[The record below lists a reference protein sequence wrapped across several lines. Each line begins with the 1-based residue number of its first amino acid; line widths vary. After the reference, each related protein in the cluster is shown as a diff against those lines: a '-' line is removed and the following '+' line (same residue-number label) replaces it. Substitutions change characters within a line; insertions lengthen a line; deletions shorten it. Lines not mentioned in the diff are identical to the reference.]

1 MMDSITTIIEAWPEY
16 DIEKRR
22 ETFKNLARSDAEDLF
37 LRLTAYEQ
45 VEILDAMD
53 GLEIRPWVRMLA
65 LDDAADLIQALPD
78 ERRSEIISLLDPQ
91 TKIEV
96 LGLLAYAEDMAGG
109 LMNPQYL
116 RLRPE
121 MTAEAAIRY
130 LRAQARTP
138 IETIYYA
145 YVIDNAQ
152 KLIGVISFRDLLL
165 ASPQKSVEEIMTKD
179 YLYARDNTD
188 QEEVSRILSSNNLM
202 AIPVINEQGVMK
214 GIITYDDVV
223 TAVQTEAT
231 EDMQK
236 FSGMEALDA
245 PYFKVDF
252 LDMIRKRAG
261 WLTVLFIG
269 EMFTATAMSFYEK
282 QIEKLVLLA
291 IFIPL
296 IISSGGNSGSQAS
309 TLIIRSLALRE
320 IGLRDWFNVMK
331 RELASGLMLGLI
343 LGFIGFARIILW
355 QYYNHTYGEHYL
367 AIAASV
373 SLSLVGVVLF
383 GTLCGSMLP
392 FVLKKVGFDPAS
404 ASAPFVATLVDVTGL
419 VIYFSISSA
428 LILP

>member
-1 MMDSITTIIEAWPEY
+1 MDSITSVIEAWPEY
-16 DIEKRR
+16 DLEKRR
-22 ETFKNLARSDAEDLF
+22 ETFHALARSDAEDLF
-37 LRLTAYEQ
+37 LRLAVYEQ
-45 VEILDAMD
+45 VEILEGMS
-53 GLEIRPWVRMLA
+53 GLELRPWVRLLA
-65 LDDAADLIQALPD
+65 LDDTADLIQALPD
-78 ERRSEIISLLDPQ
+78 DHRSDIIALLDPQ
-91 TKIEV
+91 TRIEV
-96 LGLLAYAEDMAGG
+96 LGLLAYAEDKAGG

-145 YVIDNAQ
+145 YVMDSFQ
-152 KLIGVISFRDLLL
+152 KLNGVISFRDLLL
-165 ASPQKSVEEIMTKD
+165 ASPQKLVEEIMTKD
-179 YLYARDNTD
+179 FLYAKENTD
-188 QEEVSRILSSNNLM
+188 QEEVARILSSNNLM
-202 AIPVINEQGVMK
+202 AIPVITETGEMK

-245 PYFKVDF
+245 PYFKVSF

-261 WLTVLFIG
+261 WLTILFIG

-320 IGLRDWFNVMK
+320 IGLRDWFKVMR

-343 LGFIGFARIILW
+343 LGIIGFARIIIW
-355 QYYNHTYGEHYL
+355 QYYNQSYGEHYL
-367 AIAASV
+367 SIATSV

-383 GTLCGSMLP
+383 GTLSGSMLP

-428 LILP
+428 LIIP

>member
-1 MMDSITTIIEAWPEY
+1 MDSITYHIETWPEY
-16 DIEKRR
+16 NLEKRR
-22 ETFKNLARSDAEDLF
+22 HIFRDLSRSDAEELF
-37 LRLTAYEQ
+37 LSLSDYEQ
-45 VEILDAMD
+45 AEL
-53 GLEIRPWVRMLA
+53 LEVMSGIEMRPWVRLLA

-78 ERRSEIISLLDPQ
+78 EKRSEVLNLLDHQ
-91 TKIEV
+91 TKTEV
-96 LGLLAYAEDMAGG
+96 QGLLAYAEDNAGG

-121 MTAEAAIRY
+121 MTAEGAIRY

-145 YVIDNAQ
+145 YVIDQEQ

-165 ASPQKSVEEIMTKD
+165 ASPQKSVQEIMTQDFLSAKED
-179 YLYARDNTD
+179 TD
-188 QEEVSRILSSNNLM
+188 QEEVARILSSHNLM
-202 AIPVINEQGVMK
+202 ALPVVNNLGEMK

-245 PYFKVDF
+245 PYFKVSYF
-252 LDMIRKRAG
+252 DMIRKRAG
-261 WLTVLFIG
+261 WLTVLFVG
-269 EMFTATAMSFYEK
+269 EMFTATAMAFYEK
-282 QIEKLVLLA
+282 QIEKLVMLA

-309 TLIIRSLALRE
+309 TLIIRALALRE
-320 IGLRDWFNVMK
+320 ISLRDWFKIMR
-331 RELASGLMLGLI
+331 RELNTGLMLGLI
-343 LGFIGFARIILW
+343 LGFIGFARIVIW
-355 QYYNHTYGEHYL
+355 QYYNHSYGEHYM
-367 AIAASV
+367 AIAISV

-383 GTLCGSMLP
+383 GTLSGSMLP
-392 FVLKKVGFDPAS
+392 LLLKKVGFDPAS

-419 VIYFSISSA
+419 VIYFSIASML
-428 LILP
+428 LI

>member
-1 MMDSITTIIEAWPEY
+1 MLTPYEQSEIIESM
-16 DIEKRR
+16 
-22 ETFKNLARSDAEDLF
+22 NGAE
-37 LRLTAYEQ
+37 
-45 VEILDAMD
+45 M
-53 GLEIRPWVRMLA
+53 RPWVRLLA
-65 LDDAADLIQALPD
+65 LDDVADLIQALPED
-78 ERRSEIISLLDPQ
+78 ERNKVIAFLDPQ

-96 LGLLAYAEDMAGG
+96 KGLLAYAEDKAGG

-130 LRAQARTP
+130 LRAQAKTP

-145 YVIDNAQ
+145 YVIDNHL

-165 ASPQKSVEEIMTKD
+165 AGPTKSVEEIMTKNF
-179 YLYARDNTD
+179 LFTTENTD
-188 QEEVSRILSSNNLM
+188 QEEVARILSSNNLM
-202 AIPVINEQGVMK
+202 AIPVVTESGEMK
-214 GIITYDDVV
+214 GIVTYDDVV

-245 PYFKVDF
+245 PYFKVNF
-252 LDMIRKRAG
+252 LDMIKKRGG
-261 WLTVLFIG
+261 WLILLFVG
-269 EMFTATAMSFYEK
+269 EMFTASAMSFYEK
-282 QIEKLVLLA
+282 QIQTLVVLA

-320 IGLRDWFNVMK
+320 IGLRDWFKVMR
-331 RELASGLMLGLI
+331 RELGSGLFLGCMLGI
-343 LGFIGFARIILW
+343 IGFARIVIW
-355 QYYNHTYGEHYL
+355 EYYNHSYGEHYL
-367 AIAASV
+367 VIATSV

-392 FVLKKVGFDPAS
+392 FILKKVGFDPAS

-419 VIYFSISSA
+419 VIYFSIASA
-428 LILP
+428 LLAL